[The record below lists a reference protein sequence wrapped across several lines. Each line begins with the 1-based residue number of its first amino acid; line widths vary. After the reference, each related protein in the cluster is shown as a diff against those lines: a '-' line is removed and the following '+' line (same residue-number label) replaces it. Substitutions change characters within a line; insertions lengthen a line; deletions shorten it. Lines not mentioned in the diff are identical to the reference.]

1 MLKHIYIILILLLH
15 IFSFYTLLED
25 KQDSRSRG
33 GDKCHNL
40 VILGLEGLGPEG
52 GCFLDLLDRFEGF
65 RSNDGGGSFLLVG
78 SLSLDWL
85 GLKGLN
91 LA

>member
-1 MLKHIYIILILLLH
+1 MLRKVKVEGWCINNFNFRIFDSFLLW
-15 IFSFYTLLED
+15 
-25 KQDSRSRG
+25 
-33 GDKCHNL
+33 